1 MYNNNK
7 RLNNEV
13 REDKKL
19 NTIKIYL
26 AESGRIADLKQ
37 DFPLYQ
43 GQFQNK
49 LLNIYVPT
57 SILAPEFTSST
68 ADGTVTKD
76 YVASTSVQ
84 IGMTYVARNG
94 SIKTSKNYYM
104 RFLKTLVYQNVEYA
118 LYERKL
124 PQEFTF
130 YAGQGENA
138 PVLIANVVNIEQ
150 DTEDGDP
157 TIISIITSQTCS
169 LDVMPST
176 NLDADEA
183 IEPTELENVNAQISA
198 INAIL
203 PTKQDKTDQSLDT
216 TNKTVVGAI
225 NELKATSDTHTTQIA
240 QNTEDIATNRNDID
254 YILNNFAS
262 GENYV
267 GQMTGATLPTD
278 EELNTFVEGHTT
290 PSREPRNGDVVIFV
304 LRVAGDTD
312 RNYKYIYSSSG
323 WNGYEIPL
331 LEYASNGTHGIIE
344 GTYAIGSSNT
354 TLVNISGGQIL
365 NIYVQDTEGTYR
377 DIREYANTLN
387 TTIQSIIAGNTSV
400 GLAVKALQD
409 GLGNNIVDT
418 YLTQNAGAT
427 KQYVRDYALPRE
439 FNDIYYLASTGYQP
453 TIPDTPESGVQFSA
467 TSSSVGDTVL
477 FNVSKTANAEFELSS
492 KNSTQNAI
500 YVMANVSCDVYFRL
514 TTQAKVGDNDW
525 QDLSV
530 ELSNLTSLQA
540 NEIYKLSFGS
550 AFTSLGDTVLS
561 LTDTDQVRQIFEV
574 VTQVSTSI
582 VFSVYSNETYPS
594 SFGLNTQATRIVT
607 ATGLLGQQPVVY
619 GTGTIEGNTI
629 TYALRP
635 DAQLN
640 ANTECLFMLT
650 YNGQIPASITV
661 QLSLNDQII
670 RLATPY
676 NFESGNAT
684 IEYLKQI
691 NQTYNAINGTTIV
704 FKGFVQTSATGDI
717 YIIVDE
723 DNLSETNGDI
733 AQLQSNVSQNTQNIA
748 NIQSDVSQNT
758 QDITQLQ
765 SNVSQNT
772 QNITQLQGD
781 VEANATAIET
791 ETTNR
796 TTADENLQTQIN
808 ARATITYV
816 DKQDEAYI
824 GRENQL
830 DFNAT
835 LENNTITATLDSSL
849 SDFSF
854 TSNTG
859 YLFHIVLPVVTLTG
873 VLDDNY
879 PIYLQDLAGNL
890 ININC
895 IFQEDIT
902 QTSTV
907 GNLCQLQE
915 YNESAGYSWSFYGH
929 YKEINDNGTIRRVVY
944 TDTVIHE
951 RNTSMTGNAF
961 ANAIGNASLKPNT
974 TVLITETY
982 SANGMNFVQGH
993 SYLVIGQMLDGEV
1006 VLDYQDISTF
1016 IDYVNDQTLTPE
1028 QQQRVRTAI
1037 GAGSSAFDGNYNS
1050 LQNIPTLNTDNT
1062 AEQTPSANEQISET
1076 INLHRIAKTGNFED
1090 LNNVPQASNA
1100 QAGIIQI
1107 ATDTE
1112 TQAGTIETKA
1122 VNPKQLKTAIDGL
1135 GNVFDLKGSVQ
1146 SVSNLPSTG
1155 NTIGDVWYVTDES
1168 VGYVWLNDGTAD
1180 RWEQLGLPIDLSGY
1194 VQIVDIVNNL
1204 TSTSIDAPLSAYQG
1218 NVLKGLID
1226 TINSTLS
1233 TLQTTVSGQGTR
1245 LSTAEG
1251 DITNL
1256 ETDVGILQV
1265 DNQTNQQNI
1274 STLQSGLS
1282 TETQNRKT
1290 ADSNLQTQI
1299 NQKANQSDLT
1309 AEINNRTSA
1318 DSNLQS
1324 QINNKANSNNVV
1336 DLSSIQTITPI
1347 KHFKNASFDD
1357 INISSGAGTIGVRI
1371 ITNNDKNTVSF
1382 LSSSNKT
1389 IFKVGESFDNPY
1401 MQAYGYNAKIT
1412 YEKKDL
1418 SNGYYIKYTDGTM
1431 EQHFTVTGSRGK
1443 VTSHNFLASFKTGTT
1458 PIVHR
1463 TIAINGSGN
1472 ANQLRGWNVSNLTNT
1487 GFQIYTTDITG
1498 AEASMI
1504 SAYGKWK

>member
-7 RLNNEV
+7 WLNNPFWGN
-13 REDKKL
+13 KIL
-19 NTIKIYL
+19 ISIKIYL
-26 AESGRIADLKQ
+26 AESGRIADLKK

-68 ADGTVTKD
+68 ADGTVVKD

-84 IGMTYVARNG
+84 IGMTYTALNG
-94 SIKTSKNYYM
+94 TIKTSKNYYM
-104 RFLKTLVYQNVEYA
+104 RYLKTLTYQNVEYA

-138 PVLIANVVNIEQ
+138 PILIMNVVNIEQ
-150 DTEDGDP
+150 DTDNGEP
-157 TIISIITSQTCS
+157 SVISIITSQTCY

-176 NLDADEA
+176 NLDTDEA
-183 IEPTELENVNAQISA
+183 IEPTELENINAQINE

-267 GQMTGATLPTD
+267 GQMTGSTLPTD
-278 EELNTFVEGHTT
+278 EELTTFVEGHTT

-304 LRVAGDTD
+304 LQVAGDTD

-453 TIPDTPESGVQFSA
+453 TIPTTPESGVQFSA
-467 TSSSVGDTVL
+467 SSSSVGDTTL
-477 FNVSKTANAEFELSS
+477 FQVSKTANAEFELSS
-492 KNSTQNAI
+492 KNSTQNTI

-514 TTQAKVGDNDW
+514 TTQAKVGTGEW

-561 LTDTDQVRQIFEV
+561 LTDTDQIRQILEV
-574 VTQVSTSI
+574 VTQVSTPIS
-582 VFSVYSNETYPS
+582 FSVYSNETYPS
-594 SFGLNTQATRIVT
+594 SFGLNTQATRIIT

-619 GTGTIEGNTI
+619 GTGTIVENTI
-629 TYALRP
+629 TYTLRP
-635 DAQLN
+635 DTQLN
-640 ANTECLFMLT
+640 ANTECQFMLS
-650 YNGQIPASITV
+650 YNGQIPANTIL

-676 NFESGNAT
+676 NFENGNAT

-691 NQTYNAINGTTIV
+691 NQTHNAVDGTTLT
-704 FKGFVQTSATGDI
+704 FKGFVKTSNAGNI
-717 YIIVDE
+717 YVIVDE
-723 DNLSETNGDI
+723 DNLSETN
-733 AQLQSNVSQNTQNIA
+733 SN
-748 NIQSDVSQNT
+748 
-758 QDITQLQ
+758 ITQLQ
-765 SNVSQNT
+765 GNVSQNT
-772 QNITQLQGD
+772 QNITQLQSD
-781 VEANATAIET
+781 VETNATAIET

-816 DKQDEAYI
+816 DEQDEAYI

-879 PIYLQDLAGNL
+879 PIYLKDLAGNL

-929 YKEINDNGTIRRVVY
+929 YREINDNGTTRRVVY

-951 RNTSMTGNAF
+951 RNTSMTGSAF
-961 ANAIGNASLKPNT
+961 ANAIANATLKPNT

-982 SANGMNFVQGH
+982 SANGMNFIMGH
-993 SYLVIGQMLDGEV
+993 SYKVTGQMLDGEV
-1006 VLDYQDISTF
+1006 VLDYQDVSTF
-1016 IDYVNDQTLTPE
+1016 VDYENDQTLTPE
-1028 QQQRVRTAI
+1028 QQQRVRTTI

-1050 LQNIPTLNTDNT
+1050 LQSIPTLNTDNT
-1062 AEQTPSANEQISET
+1062 AEQTPSANEQISGT
-1076 INLHRIAKTGNFED
+1076 INLHRIAKTGNFGN

-1112 TQAGTIETKA
+1112 AEAGIVETKA

-1155 NTIGDVWYVTDES
+1155 STIGDVWYVVAES
-1168 VGYVWLNDGTAD
+1168 VGYVWLNDGTTD

-1204 TSTSIDAPLSAYQG
+1204 TSTLTNAPLSAYQG

-1233 TLQTTVSGQGTR
+1233 TLQTTVSGQGAR
-1245 LSTAEG
+1245 LSTAEEN
-1251 DITNL
+1251 ITNL
-1256 ETDVGILQV
+1256 EADVGILQV
-1265 DNQTNQQNI
+1265 DNQTNQQDI

-1282 TETQNRKT
+1282 AETQ
-1290 ADSNLQTQI
+1290 
-1299 NQKANQSDLT
+1299 
-1309 AEINNRTSA
+1309 NRTSA
-1318 DSNLQS
+1318 DQNLQN
-1324 QINNKANSNNVV
+1324 QITN
-1336 DLSSIQTITPI
+1336 LSST
-1347 KHFKNASFDD
+1347 
-1357 INISSGAGTIGVRI
+1357 V
-1371 ITNNDKNTVSF
+1371 NT
-1382 LSSSNKT
+1382 
-1389 IFKVGESFDNPY
+1389 KVQEVV
-1401 MQAYGYNAKIT
+1401 
-1412 YEKKDL
+1412 L
-1418 SNGYYIKYTDGTM
+1418 
-1431 EQHFTVTGSRGK
+1431 
-1443 VTSHNFLASFKTGTT
+1443 TGTT
-1458 PIVHR
+1458 GGTLTSQQLQILQADDSNYILLNDEIYRLADKQDTSGYRVYMHTGQDNTQNFFTKSLTITISTLAWTLVSRVIVD
-1463 TIAINGSGN
+1463 TSTNQSIGGTKNFTGTFQINGG
-1472 ANQLRGWNVSNLTNT
+1472 T
-1487 GFQIYTTDITG
+1487 ITYD
-1498 AEASMI
+1498 ASSDTFTI
-1504 SAYGKWK
+1504 

>member
-13 REDKKL
+13 RGNKKL

-26 AESGRIADLKQ
+26 AESGRIADLKK

-68 ADGTVTKD
+68 ADGAVTKD

-104 RFLKTLVYQNVEYA
+104 RFLKTLIYQNVEYA

-157 TIISIITSQTCS
+157 TVISIITSQTCS
-169 LDVMPST
+169 LDVMLST
-176 NLDADEA
+176 SLDADEA
-183 IEPTELENVNAQISA
+183 IEPTELENINAQINA
-198 INAIL
+198 INALL

-278 EELNTFVEGHTT
+278 EELNAFVEGHTT
-290 PSREPRNGDVVIFV
+290 PSREPKNGDVVIFV
-304 LRVAGDTD
+304 LQVAGDTD

-331 LEYASNGTHGIIE
+331 LEYASNGSHGIIE

-387 TTIQSIIAGNTSV
+387 TTIQNIIAGNTSV

-453 TIPDTPESGVQFSA
+453 TIPDTPESGIQFSA

-500 YVMANVSCDVYFRL
+500 YVMSNVSCDVYFRL

-540 NEIYKLSFGS
+540 NEIYKISFGS

-561 LTDTDQVRQIFEV
+561 LTDTDQIRQIFEV

-582 VFSVYSNETYPS
+582 TFSVYSNETYPS
-594 SFGLNTQATRIVT
+594 SFGLNTQATRIIT
-607 ATGLLGQQPVVY
+607 SSGFLGQQPVVY
-619 GTGTIEGNTI
+619 GTGTLSGSMI
-629 TYALRP
+629 TYALRQ
-635 DAQLN
+635 DTQFN
-640 ANTECLFMLT
+640 ANTECQFILS
-650 YNGQIPASITV
+650 YNGEIPPTTQL
-661 QLSLNDQII
+661 QLSLNNQTI
-670 RLATPY
+670 RLVTPY
-676 NFESGNAT
+676 NFENGEAT
-684 IEYLKQI
+684 FANFEQV
-691 NQTYNAINGTTIV
+691 NQTYNAVEGTV
-704 FKGFVQTSATGDI
+704 LNFKGFVKIDNAGNVTVL
-717 YIIVDE
+717 VDE
-723 DNLSETNGDI
+723 DNVSEYAKTAYVD
-733 AQLQSNVSQNTQNIA
+733 Q
-748 NIQSDVSQNT
+748 
-758 QDITQLQ
+758 QDI
-765 SNVSQNT
+765 
-772 QNITQLQGD
+772 
-781 VEANATAIET
+781 
-791 ETTNR
+791 
-796 TTADENLQTQIN
+796 
-808 ARATITYV
+808 
-816 DKQDEAYI
+816 AYI
-824 GRENQL
+824 GRENQI

-835 LENNTITATLDSSL
+835 LANDTITATLDSSL

-929 YKEINDNGTIRRVVY
+929 YREINDNGTIRRVVY

-951 RNTSMTGNAF
+951 RNTSMTGSAF

-982 SANGMNFVQGH
+982 SANGMNFIMGH
-993 SYLVIGQMLDGEV
+993 SYKVTGQMLDGEV

-1016 IDYVNDQTLTPE
+1016 VDYANDQTLTPE

-1050 LQNIPTLNTDNT
+1050 LQSIPTLNTNNT
-1062 AEQTPSANEQISET
+1062 AEQTPSANEQISGT

-1090 LNNVPQASNA
+1090 LNNVPQASSA
-1100 QAGIIQI
+1100 TAGLLQI

-1112 TQAGTIETKA
+1112 AEAGIVETKA
-1122 VNPKQLKTAIDGL
+1122 INPKQLKTAIDGL

-1155 NTIGDVWYVTDES
+1155 NEIGDVWYVVDES
-1168 VGYVWLNDGTAD
+1168 VGYVWLNDGTTN

-1204 TSTSIDAPLSAYQG
+1204 TSTSTTSPLSAYQG

-1233 TLQTTVSGQGTR
+1233 ALQTTVSGQGTR
-1245 LSTAEG
+1245 LSTAEEN
-1251 DITNL
+1251 ITDL
-1256 ETDVGILQV
+1256 EADVGILQV

-1282 TETQNRKT
+1282 TETQNRTT
-1290 ADSNLQTQI
+1290 ADQSLQNQITSLSGTVGTKVQEVALTGNTVGSLTSQQLQILQADDSNYILLNDEIYRLADKQDASGYRVYMHTGQDNTKNFFTKSLTITISTLAWTLVSRVIVDTTTNQSIGGTKNFTGAFQI
-1299 NQKANQSDLT
+1299 N
-1309 AEINNRTSA
+1309 
-1318 DSNLQS
+1318 
-1324 QINNKANSNNVV
+1324 
-1336 DLSSIQTITPI
+1336 
-1347 KHFKNASFDD
+1347 
-1357 INISSGAGTIGVRI
+1357 GGTISY
-1371 ITNNDKNTVSF
+1371 D
-1382 LSSSNKT
+1382 SSSDTFT
-1389 IFKVGESFDNPY
+1389 I
-1401 MQAYGYNAKIT
+1401 
-1412 YEKKDL
+1412 
-1418 SNGYYIKYTDGTM
+1418 
-1431 EQHFTVTGSRGK
+1431 
-1443 VTSHNFLASFKTGTT
+1443 
-1458 PIVHR
+1458 
-1463 TIAINGSGN
+1463 
-1472 ANQLRGWNVSNLTNT
+1472 
-1487 GFQIYTTDITG
+1487 
-1498 AEASMI
+1498 
-1504 SAYGKWK
+1504 

>member
-13 REDKKL
+13 RGNKNL

-26 AESGRIADLKQ
+26 AESGRIVDLKQ

-68 ADGTVTKD
+68 ADGTVVKD

-84 IGMTYVARNG
+84 IGMTYTARNG
-94 SIKTSKNYYM
+94 TIKTSKNYYM
-104 RFLKTLVYQNVEYA
+104 RYLKTLTYQNVEYA

-138 PVLIANVVNIEQ
+138 PILIMNVVNIEQ
-150 DTEDGDP
+150 DTGNGEP
-157 TIISIITSQTCS
+157 SVISIITSQTCS

-183 IEPTELENVNAQISA
+183 IEPTELENINAQINE

-267 GQMTGATLPTD
+267 GQMTGSTLPTD
-278 EELNTFVEGHTT
+278 EELTTFVEGHTT

-304 LRVAGDTD
+304 LQVAGDTD

-439 FNDIYYLASTGYQP
+439 FNDISFIATAGYQP
-453 TIPDTPESGVQFSA
+453 TIPTTPSTGIQFSA
-467 TSSSVGDTVL
+467 TSSAVGDTTL
-477 FNVSKTANAEFELSS
+477 FTIQKTADADFELSS
-492 KNSTQNAI
+492 KNSSQNTI
-500 YVMANVSCDVYFRL
+500 YVSANVDCDVYFRL
-514 TTQAKVGDNDW
+514 TTQAKVGQTNF

-530 ELSNLTSLQA
+530 ELSNLISLQA
-540 NEIYKLSFGS
+540 NQIYKVTFGS
-550 AFTSLGDTVLS
+550 AFTSLGDTILT
-561 LTDTDQVRQIFEV
+561 LTDTDIIQQILEV
-574 VTQVSTSI
+574 MTTTSSPI
-582 VFSVYSNETYPS
+582 TFSVYSNETYPS

-619 GTGTIEGNTI
+619 GTGAIEGNTI
-629 TYALRP
+629 TYTLRP
-635 DAQLN
+635 DTQLN

-650 YNGQIPASITV
+650 YNGQIPANTIV

-684 IEYLKQI
+684 IGYLKQI
-691 NQTYNAINGTTIV
+691 NQTYNAVNGTTLV
-704 FKGFVQTSATGDI
+704 FKGFVQTSATGDV

-723 DNLSETNGDI
+723 DNLSETNSDI

-748 NIQSDVSQNT
+748 NIQSDVSQNA
-758 QDITQLQ
+758 QDIAQLQ
-765 SNVSQNT
+765 GNVSQNT
-772 QNITQLQGD
+772 QNITQLQSD
-781 VEANATAIET
+781 VETNATAIET

-796 TTADENLQTQIN
+796 TTADENLQIQIN

-816 DKQDEAYI
+816 DEQDEAYI

-929 YKEINDNGTIRRVVY
+929 YREINDNGTVRRVVY

-951 RNTSMTGNAF
+951 RNTSMTGSAF
-961 ANAIGNASLKPNT
+961 ANAIANATLKPNT

-982 SANGMNFVQGH
+982 SANGMNFIMGH
-993 SYLVIGQMLDGEV
+993 SYKVTGQMLDGEV

-1016 IDYVNDQTLTPE
+1016 VDYENNQTLTPE
-1028 QQQRVRTAI
+1028 QQQRVRTTI

-1062 AEQTPSANEQISET
+1062 AEQTPSANEQISGT
-1076 INLHRIAKTGNFED
+1076 INLHKIAKTGNFED

-1112 TQAGTIETKA
+1112 AEAGAVETKA

-1155 NTIGDVWYVTDES
+1155 NTIGDVWYVVDES
-1168 VGYVWLNDGTAD
+1168 VGYVWLNDGTTD

-1194 VQIVDIVNNL
+1194 VQFVDVVNNL
-1204 TSTSIDAPLSAYQG
+1204 TSTSTTAPLSAYQG

-1245 LSTAEG
+1245 LSTAEE

-1256 ETDVGILQV
+1256 DADVGILQV
-1265 DNQTNQQNI
+1265 NNQTNKQNI

-1282 TETQNRKT
+1282 AETQ
-1290 ADSNLQTQI
+1290 
-1299 NQKANQSDLT
+1299 
-1309 AEINNRTSA
+1309 NRTSA
-1318 DSNLQS
+1318 DQTLQNQITSLSGTVNTKVQEVALMGNTMGTLTSEQLQILQADDSNYILLNDEIYRLADKQDAS
-1324 QINNKANSNNVV
+1324 GYRVYTHTGQDNSNFFTKSLTITISSRAWTLVTRTIVDEESNQTIGGTKNFNGTFQINGG
-1336 DLSSIQTITPI
+1336 TIT
-1347 KHFKNASFDD
+1347 
-1357 INISSGAGTIGVRI
+1357 
-1371 ITNNDKNTVSF
+1371 
-1382 LSSSNKT
+1382 
-1389 IFKVGESFDNPY
+1389 Y
-1401 MQAYGYNAKIT
+1401 
-1412 YEKKDL
+1412 
-1418 SNGYYIKYTDGTM
+1418 SNGT
-1431 EQHFTVTGSRGK
+1431 FT
-1443 VTSHNFLASFKTGTT
+1443 
-1458 PIVHR
+1458 I
-1463 TIAINGSGN
+1463 
-1472 ANQLRGWNVSNLTNT
+1472 
-1487 GFQIYTTDITG
+1487 
-1498 AEASMI
+1498 
-1504 SAYGKWK
+1504 

>member
-1 MYNNNK
+1 M
-7 RLNNEV
+7 
-13 REDKKL
+13 
-19 NTIKIYL
+19 NTIKIFL
-26 AESGRIADLKQ
+26 TTSGRVADLKQ

-49 LLNIYVPT
+49 LLNVFVPT
-57 SILAPEFTSST
+57 SIVAPSFTSES
-68 ADGTVTKD
+68 ADGQVLAD
-76 YVASTSVQ
+76 YVASTSVK
-84 IGMTYVARNG
+84 IGMTYTSRDG
-94 SIKTSKNYYM
+94 SIKVSKNYYM
-104 RFLKTLVYQNVEYA
+104 RYLKTLAIQGVEYA

-124 PQEFTF
+124 PQEFTL
-130 YAGQGENA
+130 YAGQGANA
-138 PVLIANVVNIEQ
+138 PILIANVVNIQ
-150 DTEDGDP
+150 QTTEDGTP
-157 TIISIITSQTCS
+157 IVLSIITSQSCE

-176 NLDADEA
+176 NLDQDEA
-183 IEPTELENVNAQISA
+183 IEPSELDNINAQLNE
-198 INAIL
+198 INEIL

-225 NELKATSDTHTTQIA
+225 NELKTTSDTHTTQIA

-267 GQMTGATLPTD
+267 GQMTGTTLPTD
-278 EELNTFVEGHTT
+278 EELTAFVEGHTT

-304 LRVAGDTD
+304 LNVAGNTD

-365 NIYVQDTEGTYR
+365 NIYVQDTEGTDR

-400 GLAVKALQD
+400 GLAVKSLQD

-453 TIPDTPESGVQFSA
+453 KIPDTPESGIQFSA

-500 YVMANVSCDVYFRL
+500 YVMSNVSCDVYFRL
-514 TTQAKVGDNDW
+514 TTQAKVGAEDW

-530 ELSNLTSLQA
+530 EVSNLTSLKA
-540 NEIYKLSFGS
+540 NEIYKISFGS

-561 LTDTDQVRQIFEV
+561 LTDTDQIRQIFEV

-582 VFSVYSNETYPS
+582 TFSVYSNETYPS
-594 SFGLNTQATRIVT
+594 SFGLNTQATRIIT
-607 ATGLLGQQPVVY
+607 ATGFLGQQPVVY
-619 GTGTIEGNTI
+619 GTGTIVENTI
-629 TYALRP
+629 TYTLRP
-635 DAQLN
+635 DTQLN
-640 ANTECLFMLT
+640 ANTECQFMLT
-650 YNGQIPASITV
+650 YNGQIPANTIL

-676 NFESGNAT
+676 NFENGNAT

-691 NQTYNAINGTTIV
+691 NQTYNAVDGTTLT
-704 FKGFVQTSATGDI
+704 FKGFVKTSNTGNI
-717 YIIVDE
+717 YVIVDE
-723 DNLSETNGDI
+723 DNLSETN
-733 AQLQSNVSQNTQNIA
+733 SN
-748 NIQSDVSQNT
+748 
-758 QDITQLQ
+758 ITQLQ
-765 SNVSQNT
+765 SDVSQNT
-772 QNITQLQGD
+772 QNITQLQSD
-781 VEANATAIET
+781 VETNATAIET

-816 DKQDEAYI
+816 DEQDEAYI

-859 YLFHIVLPVVTLTG
+859 YLFHIVLPVTTLTG

-879 PIYLQDLAGNL
+879 PIYLKDLGGNL

-929 YKEINDNGTIRRVVY
+929 YREINDNGTIRRVVY

-951 RNTSMTGNAF
+951 RNTSMTGSAF
-961 ANAIGNASLKPNT
+961 ANAIANATLKPNT

-982 SANGMNFVQGH
+982 SANGMNFIQGH
-993 SYLVIGQMLDGEV
+993 SYLVTGQMVDNEV
-1006 VLDYQDISTF
+1006 MLDYQDISTF
-1016 IDYVNDQTLTPE
+1016 IDYANDQTLTEE

-1050 LQNIPTLNTDNT
+1050 LQNIPTLNTTNT
-1062 AEQTPSANEQISET
+1062 AEQTPNANEQISGT
-1076 INLHRIAKTGNFED
+1076 INLHKVAKTGNFED
-1090 LNNVPQASNA
+1090 LNNIPQASNA
-1100 QAGIIQI
+1100 QAGLIQI

-1112 TQAGTIETKA
+1112 AGTGTVETKA
-1122 VNPKQLKTAIDGL
+1122 VTPKQLKTAIDGL

-1146 SVSNLPSTG
+1146 SVSDLPSTG
-1155 NTIGDVWYVTDES
+1155 NTIGDVWYVVDES
-1168 VGYVWLNDGTAD
+1168 VGYVWLNDGTTN
-1180 RWEQLGLPIDLSGY
+1180 RWEQLGLPLDLSGY
-1194 VQIVDIVNNL
+1194 IQFVDVVNNL
-1204 TSTSIDAPLSAYQG
+1204 TSTSITAPLSAYQG

-1226 TINSTLS
+1226 TINSSLL
-1233 TLQTTVSGQGTR
+1233 TLQNTVSGQGTR
-1245 LSTAEG
+1245 LTTAES
-1251 DITNL
+1251 DINTLQSNVSSLQSDNATNKS
-1256 ETDVGILQV
+1256 
-1265 DNQTNQQNI
+1265 NI
-1274 STLQSGLS
+1274 TALQSGLS
-1282 TETQNRKT
+1282 TEQSTRAS
-1290 ADSNLQTQI
+1290 ADQNLQNQI
-1299 NQKANQSDLT
+1299 TN
-1309 AEINNRTSA
+1309 
-1318 DSNLQS
+1318 
-1324 QINNKANSNNVV
+1324 
-1336 DLSSIQTITPI
+1336 LSSTITPRVI
-1347 KHFKNASFDD
+1347 LSNEPILTGENATSLPSYMNWGGNMTNQCTLTVDTSFTLTVGKFYV
-1357 INISSGAGTIGVRI
+1357 ICLTYKGFMGTQYMMYYSGIYNSVIAAQTLPFIGI
-1371 ITNNDKNTVSF
+1371 DANNADGAFMST
-1382 LSSSNKT
+1382 LTLTPGNKT
-1389 IFKVGESFDNPY
+1389 ITIASGRNILD
-1401 MQAYGYNAKIT
+1401 GYTATNYKIT
-1412 YEKKDL
+1412 ILEY
-1418 SNGYYIKYTDGTM
+1418 
-1431 EQHFTVTGSRGK
+1431 
-1443 VTSHNFLASFKTGTT
+1443 
-1458 PIVHR
+1458 
-1463 TIAINGSGN
+1463 
-1472 ANQLRGWNVSNLTNT
+1472 
-1487 GFQIYTTDITG
+1487 
-1498 AEASMI
+1498 
-1504 SAYGKWK
+1504 